1 MGVIPLRCPS
11 GTLEQQDH
19 LLPQG
24 KTTLCPI
31 HRPWPT
37 PAAFVGSHVKGGK
50 RKEGITAGRWWVEG
64 WWGHFLVKIVQPLLV
79 GTDSTPLIDYPG

>member
-1 MGVIPLRCPS
+1 M
-11 GTLEQQDH
+11 
-19 LLPQG
+19 
-24 KTTLCPI
+24 
-31 HRPWPT
+31 
-37 PAAFVGSHVKGGK
+37 KGGK

>member
-1 MGVIPLRCPS
+1 MVPLGLS
-11 GTLEQQDH
+11 GAAG
-19 LLPQG
+19 P
-24 KTTLCPI
+24 LCY
-31 HRPWPT
+31 HRGRPPCALFTDWPT

-64 WWGHFLVKIVQPLLV
+64 WWGPFLVKTVQPLLV